1 VTHVFFDL
9 DGTLTDP
16 REGMV
21 RCFEYAIERT
31 GIEVDPAV
39 QLESF
44 IGPPLHDSFRELCG
58 GDTGVEEAVACYRE
72 RFSTIGLF
80 ENRVYDGIP
89 EALGALAG
97 KAASVHMVTSKPTL
111 FATRIVEHFGL
122 GQHFDAV
129 YGSHLDGRLGDKVEL
144 IADVLAR
151 EGMDP
156 ARTVMIGDRKF
167 DMLGARHHGI
177 RALGVLWGY
186 GSEEEL
192 LAAGADALCAHPREI
207 QAHVFAQAIDVADRQ
222 QEGLK

>member
-1 VTHVFFDL
+1 MTHVFLDL

-21 RCFEYAIERT
+21 KCFEYALGRL
-31 GIEVDPAV
+31 GIALDPALR
-39 QLESF
+39 LESF
-44 IGPPLHDSFRELCG
+44 IGPPLHDSFRQLCG
-58 GDTGVEEAVACYRE
+58 GEARVEEAVACYRE
-72 RFSTIGLF
+72 RFATLGLY

-89 EALGALAG
+89 EALAALAG
-97 KAASVHMVTSKPTL
+97 EAASVHMVTSKPTV

-129 YGSHLDGRLGDKVEL
+129 YGSHLDGRFGDKVEL

-167 DMLGARHHGI
+167 DMLGAKHHGI

-186 GSEEEL
+186 GSREEL
-192 LAAGADALCAHPREI
+192 LAAGADALCEHPREI
-207 QAHVFAQAIDVADRQ
+207 YAQ
-222 QEGLK
+222 LF